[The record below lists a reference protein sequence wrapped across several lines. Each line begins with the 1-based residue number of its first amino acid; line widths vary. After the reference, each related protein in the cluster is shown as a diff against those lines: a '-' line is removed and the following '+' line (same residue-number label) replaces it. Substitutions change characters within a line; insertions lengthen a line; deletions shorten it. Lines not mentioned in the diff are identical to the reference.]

1 MRELVF
7 SIGSF
12 IVAVGAV
19 FLSVAV
25 ATNLFV
31 GRALTS
37 TETLFA
43 ALGALAV
50 GFVWWRVMHRKLK
63 HQSFEASE

>member
-12 IVAVGAV
+12 IVAVGVV

-31 GRALTS
+31 GRSLTS

-43 ALGALAV
+43 ALGALVV

-63 HQSFEASE
+63 QQSFGASE